1 MKKNINLS
9 ERKVTELMMERG
21 YNISRSIIS
30 KNIKDVIQEI
40 KGGNEST
47 LPNETLVIKE
57 KDNNKNEESFQK
69 LIGYRGSLRNK
80 IDLAKAAILY
90 PPNGLHTLIYGGSGV
105 GKSELAECMYE
116 FSVLSGVKSKDALS

>member
-1 MKKNINLS
+1 
-9 ERKVTELMMERG
+9 MMERG

-57 KDNNKNEESFQK
+57 KDNNKM
-69 LIGYRGSLRNK
+69 R
-80 IDLAKAAILY
+80 KAFKNL
-90 PPNGLHTLIYGGSGV
+90 
-105 GKSELAECMYE
+105 
-116 FSVLSGVKSKDALS
+116 